1 MVQIFG
7 TSRVALEQYASSGT
21 GPQRPLYTNCNC
33 SWIPLQRNLPF
44 LMNTSPQPP
53 SAEPTW
59 AAFIGIDWGDSQH
72 AIALEPIGQ
81 PVERTTLEHSAEKV
95 QDWLDNLEK
104 RFGGAPVAVA
114 IESTRGAMVYCLL
127 ERPWITV
134 YPIHPATSTRQRTA
148 FRPSGG
154 KDDTLDS
161 MVLLETLVRHR
172 DRLRPLDLADK
183 ATRAL
188 AELTQLRR
196 KIVNQRTYASNQLTA
211 ALKDSYPQALE
222 WSGKELWSPMALDF
236 LDKWPTFTAIK
247 AAKSAT
253 IKRFYHAHNV
263 RSEQVI
269 EARLKAIEVARPM
282 TGDEAVL
289 LARAM
294 AVAALV
300 AQLRV
305 LQAHLA
311 EVEAEIERRYA
322 AHPEHAFFRNLPGAG
337 PVMGPRLVAA
347 FGVDRSRL
355 ESPEA
360 AQKIFGVAPVIQSS
374 GKSRKVHRRWSANRF
389 LLQTILEWCHQTIRY
404 CPWSKAFYEQ
414 ERNRGVGHWAI
425 LRALGFKW
433 IRVLWKCWQSR
444 TAYDGEWYLRSLEL
458 RGSPISKRAREIAN
472 EFAAA

>member
-1 MVQIFG
+1 
-7 TSRVALEQYASSGT
+7 
-21 GPQRPLYTNCNC
+21 
-33 SWIPLQRNLPF
+33 
-44 LMNTSPQPP
+44 
-53 SAEPTW
+53 
-59 AAFIGIDWGDSQH
+59 
-72 AIALEPIGQ
+72 
-81 PVERTTLEHSAEKV
+81 
-95 QDWLDNLEK
+95 
-104 RFGGAPVAVA
+104 
-114 IESTRGAMVYCLL
+114 MVYCLL
-127 ERPWITV
+127 ERPWITL
-134 YPIHPATSTRQRTA
+134 YPVHPATSTRQRTA

-161 MVLLETLVRHR
+161 VVLLETLIRHR
-172 DRLRPLDLADK
+172 DRLRPLDPADK

-211 ALKDSYPQALE
+211 ALKDSYPHALE
-222 WSGKELWSPMALDF
+222 WTGKELWSPMALDF
-236 LDKWPTFTAIK
+236 LEKWPTFTAIK
-247 AAKSAT
+247 AAKPAA

-269 EARLKAIEVARPM
+269 EERLKAIELARQI
-282 TGDEAVL
+282 TGDEAIL

-311 EVEAEIERRYA
+311 GIEAEIERRYVV
-322 AHPEHAFFRNLPGAG
+322 HPEHTFFRNLPGAG

-347 FGVDRSRL
+347 FGTDRSRL

-360 AQKIFGVAPVIQSS
+360 TQKIFGVAPVIQSS

-414 ERNRGVGHWAI
+414 EKGRGVGHWAI

-433 IRVLWKCWQSR
+433 IRILWKCWYSR
-444 TAYDGEWYLRSLEL
+444 TAYDGELYLRRLEL
-458 RGSPISKRAREIAN
+458 RGSSIAKRAREIAN
-472 EFAAA
+472 EFAANA